1 MKLPS
6 TATMIRIF
14 RGLAIAE
21 AFSWAALLLGMVLKW
36 ITRTTELGV
45 EIAGPIHGA
54 FFIGYA
60 IAALSLWAMLRW
72 PFRVALLAGLSAV
85 FPFATVWF
93 ERRAGR
99 AWLPGTAVAHPA
111 AYCYIRTSTVFM
123 ALSWRPR
130 WSGSKMTAG
139 MTRHSSRVRTRAAS
153 GPAGP
158 PPSRT
163 T

>member
-72 PFRVALLAGLSAV
+72 PFRVALLSGLSAV

-93 ERRAGR
+93 ER
-99 AWLPGTAVAHPA
+99 W
-111 AYCYIRTSTVFM
+111 
-123 ALSWRPR
+123 
-130 WSGSKMTAG
+130 
-139 MTRHSSRVRTRAAS
+139 
-153 GPAGP
+153 AGP
-158 PPSRT
+158 PRIPDGTVGRGCADAGPGDGGGLVRRGPRVSVRPGT
-163 T
+163 IAVPI